1 MHDTLLIIV
10 EAMLKS
16 MSRLCFPLQAGGLK
30 HFLSLSVQVVVL
42 YIVELRDDVRHKRA
56 VVFV

>member
-16 MSRLCFPLQAGGLK
+16 MSRLCFHLQA
-30 HFLSLSVQVVVL
+30 V
-42 YIVELRDDVRHKRA
+42 
-56 VVFV
+56 